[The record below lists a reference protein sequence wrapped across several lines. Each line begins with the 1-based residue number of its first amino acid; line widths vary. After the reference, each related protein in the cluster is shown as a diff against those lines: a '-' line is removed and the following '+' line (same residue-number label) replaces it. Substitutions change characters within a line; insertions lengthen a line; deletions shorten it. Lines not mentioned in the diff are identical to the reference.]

1 MLDKRNIERLLLVQP
16 PYTIFRDEAKGCQTP
31 LGLGYLAAVMEPKLD
46 VRVLDA
52 VAEGYATETNTGHG
66 AFTYGLT
73 EGEIR
78 SVLAD
83 YQPHVV
89 GVSCLFST
97 QWRNAHRVCHLAKE
111 LNPAV
116 ITVMGGA
123 HPSATPQQTL
133 ADLAVDYVVIGEGEE
148 TLPSLIEALR
158 GGQSPADVEGLA
170 FRDGGQVVVTPHRH
184 YIEDLDALPL
194 PARHLLP
201 MDKYFAIN
209 RPHGAVSR
217 RNPNTSLITS
227 RGCPAHCAFCSI
239 HTVWGRKFRARSPAS
254 VLDEL
259 EVLALDYAVREVHFE
274 DDNLTYNRARAK
286 AIFTGMVER
295 RLDLSWAAPN
305 GLAIYTL
312 DEELLELMQA
322 SGCYRLHLAVESGDP
337 NVLHRIIHKPLRLD
351 KVTKVV
357 AWAKR
362 LGLAVDTF
370 FVVGF
375 PGETLEQIRRTFAFA
390 RKLEVDNVGIFIA
403 TPYPGTELEAICRAE
418 GYLLQDV
425 SFDELRVRRGN
436 ISTAEFTAADLERM
450 VSRELLWQKLSL
462 VARPHVFF
470 DRVVMRAWRDPAWAL
485 GHGTRLV
492 RQWLRH
498 N

>member
-1 MLDKRNIERLLLVQP
+1 MPDRRNIERLLLIQS

-31 LGLGYLAAVMEPKLD
+31 LGLGYLAAVMEPRLD

-52 VAEGYATETNTGHG
+52 VAEGYATVTDADRG

-73 EGEIR
+73 DDEIR

-89 GVSCLFST
+89 GVSCLFSA
-97 QWRNAHRVCHLAKE
+97 QWRNAHRVCRLAKE

-116 ITVMGGA
+116 TTVMGGA

-133 ADLAVDYVVIGEGEE
+133 ADPCVDYVVIGEGEE
-148 TLPSLIEALR
+148 TLPSLIEALMV
-158 GGQSPADVEGLA
+158 GQSPADVEGLA
-170 FRDGGQVVVTPHRH
+170 YRDGSQVVVTPRSR
-184 YIEDLDALPL
+184 YIENLDALPF

-209 RPHGAVSR
+209 RPHGTVAR
-217 RNPNTSLITS
+217 RNPNTSLVTS
-227 RGCPAHCAFCSI
+227 RGCPAHCTFCSI
-239 HTVWGRKFRARSPAS
+239 HTVWGRKFRARSAVN

-259 EVLALDYAVREVHFE
+259 EVLIHDYAVREVHFE
-274 DDNLTYNRARAK
+274 DDNLTYDRRRAK
-286 AIFTGMVER
+286 AIFKGMIER

-337 NVLHRIIHKPLRLD
+337 DVLHRIIHKPLRLD
-351 KVTKVV
+351 KVGEIV
-357 AWAKR
+357 ALAKR

-390 RKLEVDNVGIFIA
+390 RNLEVDNVGIFIA

-418 GYLLQDV
+418 NCLSQDV
-425 SFDELRVRRGN
+425 PFDELRVRRGN
-436 ISTAEFTAADLERM
+436 ISTAEFTAAELERM
-450 VSRELLWQKLSL
+450 VTRELLWQKLSL
-462 VARPHVFF
+462 VARPRIFF
-470 DRVVMRAWRDPAWAL
+470 DRVVMRAWRDPTWAL
-485 GHGTRLV
+485 EHGTRLV
-492 RQWLRH
+492 RQWLRQ